1 MTSNPHADPA
11 TGRASDKVDLDV
23 LLKDVKPYWGGN
35 EFAIPCFFETDQEHA
50 EFVAWYR
57 AEREKDRA

>member
-1 MTSNPHADPA
+1 MTSNPHADPP
-11 TGRASDKVDLDV
+11 TGRGSDKVDLDV
-23 LLKDVKPYWGGN
+23 LLKDVKPYSGGN

-57 AEREKDRA
+57 AEREKELA